1 MAYTPPRYDVR
12 SFLIYID
19 SYDHGVPVGQF
30 RNPCRGETAQFQSLT
45 QLLMKLE
52 QSLNLE
58 NIPQAFHKVRTF
70 LPFPGYWLDAP
81 DEDRPKRG
89 KMSSFAVQIRFRR
102 NASWQGTITWIDKN
116 KTQNFR
122 SVLELI
128 VLLNSALE
136 GTRFSRWQMEEESY
150 REIAE

>member
-1 MAYTPPRYDVR
+1 
-12 SFLIYID
+12 
-19 SYDHGVPVGQF
+19 
-30 RNPCRGETAQFQSLT
+30 
-45 QLLMKLE
+45 
-52 QSLNLE
+52 
-58 NIPQAFHKVRTF
+58 
-70 LPFPGYWLDAP
+70 
-81 DEDRPKRG
+81 
-89 KMSSFAVQIRFRR
+89 MSTFAVQILFRR

-136 GTRFSRWQMEEESY
+136 GTRVSQWQMEAEAY